1 MAETIGPSVGHVV
14 AHFVDPGGRPT
25 EGEVRFD
32 LLTPAP
38 QPATILAPRTAVAPI
53 VDDVAR
59 DVLHAG
65 VYRVSYHLVGSTL
78 PSHTA
83 TVTPEHTLE
92 APLNLAT
99 ASRMDRHASP
109 LPPH

>member
-1 MAETIGPSVGHVV
+1 MAVTIGPSVGHVV
-14 AHFVDPGGRPT
+14 AHFVDPGGQPT
-25 EGEVRFD
+25 EGEVRFA
-32 LLTPAP
+32 LITPAP

-65 VYRVSYHLVGSTL
+65 LYRVSYHLVGSAL

-92 APLNLAT
+92 APLKLTT
-99 ASRMDRHASP
+99 ASILARRSRP
-109 LPPH
+109 TR

>member
-1 MAETIGPSVGHVV
+1 MTATTGPLLGHVV

-32 LLTPAP
+32 LLIPAP
-38 QPATILAPRTAVAPI
+38 QPATIVARRTAVAPI

-65 VYRVSYHLVGSTL
+65 VYRVSYHLVGSAL

-92 APLNLAT
+92 SPLNLAT
-99 ASRMDRHASP
+99 ASLLARRSRP
-109 LPPH
+109 TR